1 VRIGLGALVGTTGG
15 PATYARELVAALV
28 ADGRHEYVVF
38 TDRPDAFP
46 GGDVQVVLVPLRTA
60 YHQLTW
66 DHVRLPGLV
75 AASGVALY
83 HGTKNVL
90 PWRLGVP
97 GVVTVHDLAVYTH
110 PATFALAQRGHFRAT
125 VPSSVR
131 RAARVIAVSEHTR
144 RDLIARL
151 GADPAR
157 VTVVPNGVAD
167 AYHVGADAAR
177 VAAWRARHGLAA
189 DLVACVGTVQPRKRV
204 EHVIDAFVRAGLA
217 ERGWQLV
224 LAGRVRPGYH
234 PAWIETR
241 PRGVVWLGEVPA
253 ADLPLLY
260 AASAIAVSA
269 SEYEGFGLTIA
280 EAMASGCAT
289 VAVATSS
296 VPEVVGDG
304 ALMVARSEATLL
316 AEALARL
323 ANDPAVRAALA
334 GRGRARARTFRWSEA
349 ARRTRMIYD
358 EVLGCPSA

>member
-38 TDRPDAFP
+38 TDEPDVFGAN
-46 GGDVQVVLVPLRTA
+46 DVRTVRVPLRTT
-60 YHQLTW
+60 YHQLSW
-66 DHVRLPGLV
+66 DHARLPGLV
-75 AASGVALY
+75 ARSGVALY

-110 PATFALAQRGHFRAT
+110 PATFALPQRWHFRLT

-144 RDLIARL
+144 HDLARCL
-151 GADPAR
+151 GVDAAR
-157 VTVVPNGVAD
+157 VTVVPNGVAE
-167 AYHVGADAAR
+167 AYHAVADPAR
-177 VAAWRARHGLAA
+177 VDAWRARHGLGPA
-189 DLVACVGTVQPRKRV
+189 LVACVGTVQPRKRV
-204 EHVIDAFVRAGLA
+204 ERVIDAFVQTALA
-217 ERGWQLV
+217 ARGWQLV
-224 LAGRVRPGYH
+224 LAGRLRPGYR

-241 PRGVVWLGEVPA
+241 PPGVVWLGEIPA

-260 AASAIAVSA
+260 AASAISVSA

-280 EAMASGCAT
+280 EAMASGSAT
-289 VAVATSS
+289 IAVATSS
-296 VPEVVGDG
+296 IPEVVGDG
-304 ALMVARSEATLL
+304 ALTVERSDAVVL
-316 AEALARL
+316 AGALTRL
-323 ANDPAVRAALA
+323 ADDPQARAALA
-334 GRGRARARTFRWSEA
+334 ARGRARARVFRWIET
-349 ARRTRMIYD
+349 ARRTRAVYD